1 MSIGL
6 EPCGRTEGVRRSLLI
21 LKSADS
27 DTVPMATFG
36 TIIADARKAAGISQR
51 ELAARIKKEDGTSI
65 SAQYLN
71 DVEHDRR
78 NPPSEFLIGQLATIL
93 KLSKDRLCAAAG
105 TLPEDLKKLATTQP
119 DKFELAFKAFRK
131 NVK

>member
-1 MSIGL
+1 MN
-6 EPCGRTEGVRRSLLI
+6 
-21 LKSADS
+21 
-27 DTVPMATFG
+27 TFG

-51 ELAARIKKEDGTSI
+51 ELATRIKKEDGTSI